1 MAQAQEQRAHEEKMA
16 QSAMEQAQQEKAMEL
31 EAEARENEKDRRKD
45 LLVAEIKASGYG
57 AMQDINQNLQSDF
70 ADQLDKIKDTQQYQ
84 DTVNIQQEK
93 LNQNQANQ
101 SQKMNLKRE
110 EMALKRDMKNKDLE
124 IARENK
130 NQYELKNQKGGK
142 DK

>member
-1 MAQAQEQRAHEEKMA
+1 
-16 QSAMEQAQQEKAMEL
+16 
-31 EAEARENEKDRRKD
+31 
-45 LLVAEIKASGYG
+45 
-57 AMQDINQNLQSDF
+57 
-70 ADQLDKIKDTQQYQ
+70 
-84 DTVNIQQEK
+84 
-93 LNQNQANQ
+93 
-101 SQKMNLKRE
+101 MNLKRE

>member
-1 MAQAQEQRAHEEKMA
+1 MA

-101 SQKMNLKRE
+101 NQKMNLKRE